1 MNFLHTDLG
10 SRKRGEIVVVTLQGD
25 SMNVR
30 LLDSSNLGSKRGKQH
45 RYYGGHVTKSPY
57 KVAIRAMV
65 IGT

>member
-30 LLDSSNLGSKRGKQH
+30 LLDSSNLGSTREA
-45 RYYGGHVTKSPY
+45 SS
-57 KVAIRAMV
+57 
-65 IGT
+65 IGITEAT